1 MKYEDKIYE
10 EHKSKTCIVYLYL
23 LLAERGIC
31 MDRKKQKGMV
41 TGAKLSFHRLLVLW
55 LYQLYRCAAKISI
68 EEVTSLVLSK
78 CLLATITVFF

>member
-31 MDRKKQKGMV
+31 MDRKV
-41 TGAKLSFHRLLVLW
+41 WLLVQNCPSTGCW
-55 LYQLYRCAAKISI
+55 CCGSINSIGVQLK
-68 EEVTSLVLSK
+68 
-78 CLLATITVFF
+78 

>member
-10 EHKSKTCIVYLYL
+10 EHKSKTCICYWLKEVF
-23 LLAERGIC
+23 AWTE
-31 MDRKKQKGMV
+31 KKQKGMV